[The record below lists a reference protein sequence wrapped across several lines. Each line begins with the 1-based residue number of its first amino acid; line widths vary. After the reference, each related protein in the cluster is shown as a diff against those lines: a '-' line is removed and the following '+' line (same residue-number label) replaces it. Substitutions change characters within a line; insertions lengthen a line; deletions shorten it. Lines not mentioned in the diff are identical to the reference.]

1 MTLRLGTKPGPVSS
15 LAQGKWAPR
24 HLTIAT
30 AAAMALALLVPE
42 RWIAVAA
49 QGGTGRVSGT
59 VRLTMAVSAP
69 SGATVYGGRSVAP
82 RAKAQPEIRNV
93 VVFFADAPAQ
103 LAPRSLGGGVAGA
116 RPKRASIAQR
126 EEQFIPHV
134 VAVTVGSSVDF
145 PNDDSIFHNVF
156 SLSRP
161 ATFDLG
167 RYPSGASRA
176 RTFQKPG
183 IVKVYCQIHSHMS
196 AVVRVFDHGWFT
208 IPAENGTF
216 AIDAVPPG
224 SYTLVAWHERIGERR
239 DRVTIRA
246 GATTEVT
253 FTLPVLES
261 AP

>member
-1 MTLRLGTKPGPVSS
+1 MTV
-15 LAQGKWAPR
+15 PR
-24 HLTIAT
+24 PFAIVLTAGV
-30 AAAMALALLVPE
+30 MALALIGSE
-42 RWIAVAA
+42 RWIAA
-49 QGGTGRVSGT
+49 QGGAGRVSGT
-59 VRLTMAVSAP
+59 VRLTTAGRAP
-69 SGATVYGGRSVAP
+69 SSATVYAGRAVAP
-82 RAKAQPEIRNV
+82 RPKAQPEIRNV

-103 LAPRSLGGGVAGA
+103 GA
-116 RPKRASIAQR
+116 KPARALIAQR
-126 EEQFIPHV
+126 DEQFFPHV
-134 VAVTVGSSVDF
+134 VAVTTGSSVDF

-176 RTFQKPG
+176 RTFQKAG

-208 IPAENGTF
+208 IPADNGTF
-216 AIDAVPPG
+216 SIDGVPAG

-253 FTLPVLES
+253 FTLPVLE
-261 AP
+261 PTP